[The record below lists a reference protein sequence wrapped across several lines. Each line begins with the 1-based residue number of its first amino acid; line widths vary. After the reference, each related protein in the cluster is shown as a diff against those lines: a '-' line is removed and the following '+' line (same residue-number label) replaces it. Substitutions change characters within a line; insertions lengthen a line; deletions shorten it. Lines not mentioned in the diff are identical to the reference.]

1 MLPEVRDVVDH
12 LYDIGDAIYYHDV
25 ATRPD
30 ATVTVTH
37 ITDSAD
43 TTEEN

>member
-30 ATVTVTH
+30 ATVTH
-37 ITDSAD
+37 ITDTAD
-43 TTEEN
+43 ITEEN